1 LRGAAMELEVGLEQ
15 GSELELET
23 DYETE
28 LDLDFQVAARL
39 PESVPTEEA
48 PPGVA
53 PFEEADDGI
62 EIEIDLDDFGSD
74 EAGSLPDGDAG
85 LDGQE
90 VAPAPGTD
98 AASVEDGLAELFAD
112 FKQGVSE
119 TLDKGDYQTRFDLG
133 IAYREM
139 ELLEDAIGE
148 FRYCLE
154 SPDWRL
160 QSLQMI
166 GLASLDMGR
175 PADAVSHFEQA
186 LSAPDLSDNQK
197 AALYFDFG
205 RAQAAL
211 GESDAAYNS
220 FDRVRGLDPGFA
232 GLDDQVASLPP
243 RTPGSEE
250 VEEKYEDFEDLM
262 AEFKDDQMA

>member
-1 LRGAAMELEVGLEQ
+1 
-15 GSELELET
+15 
-23 DYETE
+23 
-28 LDLDFQVAARL
+28 
-39 PESVPTEEA
+39 
-48 PPGVA
+48 
-53 PFEEADDGI
+53 
-62 EIEIDLDDFGSD
+62 
-74 EAGSLPDGDAG
+74 
-85 LDGQE
+85 
-90 VAPAPGTD
+90 
-98 AASVEDGLAELFAD
+98 VEDGLAELFAD
-112 FKQGVSE
+112 FKQGVSD
-119 TLDKGDYQTRFDLG
+119 TLDKADYQTRFDLG

-232 GLDDQVASLPP
+232 GLDDQVESLPP

-262 AEFKDDQMA
+262 AEFKDDQTA